1 MAIWLYGKKNKK
13 LTIKDIKENIR
24 KNLYELICLIYGK
37 RNRKLTIKDIK
48 ENIRQIFF
56 YIFTL
61 LNNS

>member
-1 MAIWLYGKKNKK
+1 MNLYALYGKKN
-13 LTIKDIKENIR
+13 T
-24 KNLYELICLIYGK
+24 
-37 RNRKLTIKDIK
+37 KLTIKDIK